1 MIIRTL
7 TTEAGYLI
15 NEYQYDN
22 PEEAETLMQVL
33 IKNKIRFEVLP

>member
-1 MIIRTL
+1 MKIRTL

-15 NEYQYDN
+15 NEYEYADF
-22 PEEAETLMQVL
+22 EEAETFMQVL